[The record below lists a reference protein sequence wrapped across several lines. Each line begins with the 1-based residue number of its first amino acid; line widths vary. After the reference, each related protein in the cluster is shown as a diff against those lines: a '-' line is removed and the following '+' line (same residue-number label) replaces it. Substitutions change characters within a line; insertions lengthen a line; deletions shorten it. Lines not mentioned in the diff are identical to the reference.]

1 MIRRSPTLINMSDLD
16 VQDVR
21 DVVAKQKVDSA
32 LMLKMKRMAEN
43 PALEAEDMEMIEQ
56 LKARYADRPEKRDP
70 TAAVA
75 GSSTAAS

>member
-56 LKARYADRPEKRDP
+56 LKARYADRPEKRGIRP
-70 TAAVA
+70 WP
-75 GSSTAAS
+75 